1 MDTQI
6 KKRIKKYIQ
15 NNSFFEEDEFD
26 QLVLN
31 YLDIDF
37 IKISSLYLLIRNI
50 YRNLDKDDIILEKA
64 KKIYKL
70 GGLKYLQCSLYI
82 LYEALAKT
90 KNYNILTYPR
100 KLEFL
105 YQDITPDWQA

>member
-1 MDTQI
+1 MDNII
-6 KKRIKKYIQ
+6 KKKIKKYIK
-15 NNSFFEEDEFD
+15 NNPFFEVDEFE

-31 YLDIDF
+31 YMTIDF
-37 IKISSLYLLIRNI
+37 IRISSLYYLIRNI
-50 YRNLDKDDIILEKA
+50 YKNLDNDEIVIEKA